1 MHWIKSKTVPKVKQ
15 PGENISIKYIHNYAA
30 ETNFENFVDGEK
42 KFQDFSSIPHF
53 PRTVFSKQFWFP
65 GLSRTS
71 GHLGCDNGSN
81 FVGVERVGKIY
92 SIEEMN
98 HSKIQSLMLSQNA
111 YWIVWKRNIHL

>member
-1 MHWIKSKTVPKVKQ
+1 MQQRLILKILLMVKKSSRTFPQ
-15 PGENISIKYIHNYAA
+15 FPTFPGQCFQNS
-30 ETNFENFVDGEK
+30 FG
-42 KFQDFSSIPHF
+42 FQDFS
-53 PRTVFSKQFWFP
+53 